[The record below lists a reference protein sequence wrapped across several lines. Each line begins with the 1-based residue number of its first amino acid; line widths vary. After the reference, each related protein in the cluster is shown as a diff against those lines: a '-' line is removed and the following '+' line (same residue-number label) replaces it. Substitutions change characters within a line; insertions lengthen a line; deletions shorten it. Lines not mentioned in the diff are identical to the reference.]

1 MEIKEMAKAAIS
13 RLSESQKFN
22 YYKFVMSRGYETYEE
37 VLEYSEMC
45 YSDWEGL
52 TVEQIYQD
60 CVEIAED
67 F

>member
-1 MEIKEMAKAAIS
+1 MGIKETTKAAIS

-22 YYKFVMSRGYETYEE
+22 YYRFVMNRGYETYEE
-37 VLEYSEMC
+37 VFEYCEMC
-45 YSDWEGL
+45 YSDCEGL

>member
-1 MEIKEMAKAAIS
+1 MGIKEMTEAAIS

-22 YYKFVMSRGYETYEE
+22 YYKFLMNRGYETYEE
-37 VLEYSEMC
+37 VFEYCEMC
-45 YSDWEGL
+45 YSGCEGL